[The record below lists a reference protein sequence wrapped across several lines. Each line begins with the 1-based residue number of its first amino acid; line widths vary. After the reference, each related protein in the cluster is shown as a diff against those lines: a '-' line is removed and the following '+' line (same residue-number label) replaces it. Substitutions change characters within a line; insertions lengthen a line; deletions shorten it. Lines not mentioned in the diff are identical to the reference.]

1 MKEKNKRNKKGKH
14 PVNQEMLFDADN
26 YKLIG
31 LGIILIIVGFT
42 AMYLDKNVF
51 GFVTMYISPIVILGG
66 FAEIIYAIMKPS
78 KSHDNT
84 NSSKLTAN

>member
-1 MKEKNKRNKKGKH
+1 MKEKNKRKKTVKQSS
-14 PVNQEMLFDADN
+14 NQEMLFDADN

-31 LGIILIIVGFT
+31 LGIVLIIIGFT

-51 GFVTMYISPIVILGG
+51 GFITMYISPVVILAG

-78 KSHDNT
+78 KNHNNE

>member
-1 MKEKNKRNKKGKH
+1 MKDKKKRRKSAKQA
-14 PVNQEMLFDADN
+14 PNQEMLFGADN

-31 LGIILIIVGFT
+31 LGIALIFIGFL

-51 GFVTMYISPIVILGG
+51 GFISMYISPIVILAG

-78 KSHDNT
+78 REHQT
-84 NSSKLTAN
+84 ENS